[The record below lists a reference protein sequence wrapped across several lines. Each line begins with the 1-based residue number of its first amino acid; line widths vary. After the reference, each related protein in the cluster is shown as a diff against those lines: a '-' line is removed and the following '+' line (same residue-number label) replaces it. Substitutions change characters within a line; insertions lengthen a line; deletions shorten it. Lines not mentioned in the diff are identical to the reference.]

1 VLEYVIYKYII
12 ATLLLGGCYSD
23 PCMNG
28 GECVSDLDLGET
40 AYECRCPVGFTGVN
54 CETQIDYCAS
64 ADGNPCLNE
73 GWCTS
78 TLTGPVCDCLQGFTG
93 KIIA

>member
-1 VLEYVIYKYII
+1 
-12 ATLLLGGCYSD
+12 
-23 PCMNG
+23 MNG
-28 GECVSDLDLGET
+28 GECIHSMNLDET
-40 AYECRCPVGFTGVN
+40 AYVCRCPVGFTGVN